1 MNGQVNTAHGYI
13 GILLSLR
20 RKEILILATSRM
32 HLGDVMLSETSQSS
46 KDEQSYEAPRAMYS

>member
-1 MNGQVNTAHGYI
+1 MNIAHGYI

-32 HLGDVMLSETSQSS
+32 HLRDVMLSETSQSS
-46 KDEQSYEAPRAMYS
+46 KDEQSYAAPRAMDS